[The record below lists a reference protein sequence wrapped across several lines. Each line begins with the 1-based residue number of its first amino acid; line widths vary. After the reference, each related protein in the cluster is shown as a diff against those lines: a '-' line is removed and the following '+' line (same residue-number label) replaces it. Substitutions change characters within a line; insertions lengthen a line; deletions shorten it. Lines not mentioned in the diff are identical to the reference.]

1 MDLSIR
7 NHIIN
12 NFKGDDFDE
21 LKIAID
27 ESIAEND
34 EETLPGMGVFLE
46 LIWQG
51 ADDKLKQEMLEI
63 IKKQISDKQSSR
75 ENLQ

>member
-21 LKIAID
+21 LKRAID

-51 ADDKLKQEMLEI
+51 ADDILKQEMIEI
-63 IKKQISDKQSSR
+63 IKKQISDKQ
-75 ENLQ
+75 

>member
-1 MDLSIR
+1 MNLSIR
-7 NHIIN
+7 NYIIS
-12 NFKGDDFDE
+12 NFKNDDLDE
-21 LKIAID
+21 LEKAID

-51 ADDKLKQEMLEI
+51 ADDKLKQEMLSILKEKI
-63 IKKQISDKQSSR
+63 NSS
-75 ENLQ
+75 N

>member
-21 LKIAID
+21 LKRAID

-34 EETLPGMGVFLE
+34 EERLPGMGVFLD

-51 ADDKLKQEMLEI
+51 ADDKLKQEMIEI
-63 IKKQISDKQSSR
+63 IKKQISDKQ
-75 ENLQ
+75 

>member
-21 LKIAID
+21 LKRAID
-27 ESIAEND
+27 ESIAEID

-51 ADDKLKQEMLEI
+51 ADDKLKQEMIEI
-63 IKKQISDKQSSR
+63 IKKQISDKQ
-75 ENLQ
+75 

>member
-1 MDLSIR
+1 M
-7 NHIIN
+7 
-12 NFKGDDFDE
+12 K
-21 LKIAID
+21 LKRAID

-51 ADDKLKQEMLEI
+51 ADDKLKQEMIEI
-63 IKKQISDKQSSR
+63 IKKQISDKQ
-75 ENLQ
+75 

>member
-21 LKIAID
+21 LKRAIN

-46 LIWQG
+46 LIWQV
-51 ADDKLKQEMLEI
+51 ADDKLKQEMIEI
-63 IKKQISDKQSSR
+63 IKKQIGDKQ
-75 ENLQ
+75 

>member
-21 LKIAID
+21 LKRAID

-34 EETLPGMGVFLE
+34 EETLPGMGVFFE

-51 ADDKLKQEMLEI
+51 ADDKLKQEMIEI
-63 IKKQISDKQSSR
+63 IKKQISDKQ
-75 ENLQ
+75 

>member
-21 LKIAID
+21 LKRAID

-46 LIWQG
+46 LIWQV
-51 ADDKLKQEMLEI
+51 ADDKLKQEMIEI
-63 IKKQISDKQSSR
+63 IKKQISDKQ
-75 ENLQ
+75 

>member
-21 LKIAID
+21 LKRAID

-46 LIWQG
+46 LILQG
-51 ADDKLKQEMLEI
+51 ADDKLKQEMIEI
-63 IKKQISDKQSSR
+63 IKKQISDKQ
-75 ENLQ
+75 

>member
-21 LKIAID
+21 LKRAID
-27 ESIAEND
+27 ESIDEND

-51 ADDKLKQEMLEI
+51 ADDKLKQEMIEI
-63 IKKQISDKQSSR
+63 IKKQISDKQ
-75 ENLQ
+75 

>member
-21 LKIAID
+21 LKRAID

-51 ADDKLKQEMLEI
+51 ANDKLKQEMIEI
-63 IKKQISDKQSSR
+63 IKKQISDKQ
-75 ENLQ
+75 

>member
-21 LKIAID
+21 LKRAID
-27 ESIAEND
+27 ESIEEND

-51 ADDKLKQEMLEI
+51 ADDKLKQEMIEI
-63 IKKQISDKQSSR
+63 IKEQIRDKQ
-75 ENLQ
+75 

>member
-1 MDLSIR
+1 MNLSIR

-21 LKIAID
+21 LKRAID

-51 ADDKLKQEMLEI
+51 ADDKLKQEMIEI
-63 IKKQISDKQSSR
+63 IKKQISDKQ
-75 ENLQ
+75 

>member
-1 MDLSIR
+1 MDLSIG

-21 LKIAID
+21 LKRAIN

-51 ADDKLKQEMLEI
+51 ADDKLKQEMIEI
-63 IKKQISDKQSSR
+63 IKKQIGDKQ
-75 ENLQ
+75 

>member
-1 MDLSIR
+1 MDLSIK

-21 LKIAID
+21 LKRAID

-51 ADDKLKQEMLEI
+51 ADDKLKQEMIEI
-63 IKKQISDKQSSR
+63 IKKQISDKQ
-75 ENLQ
+75 

>member
-21 LKIAID
+21 LKRAID

-51 ADDKLKQEMLEI
+51 ADDKLKQDMIEI
-63 IKKQISDKQSSR
+63 IKKQISDKQ
-75 ENLQ
+75 

>member
-1 MDLSIR
+1 MNLSIR

-12 NFKGDDFDE
+12 NFKGDDIDE
-21 LKIAID
+21 LKRAID

-51 ADDKLKQEMLEI
+51 ADDKLKQEMIEI
-63 IKKQISDKQSSR
+63 IKKQISDKQ
-75 ENLQ
+75 

>member
-12 NFKGDDFDE
+12 NFKDDDFDE
-21 LKIAID
+21 LKRAID
-27 ESIAEND
+27 ESIAENN

-63 IKKQISDKQSSR
+63 IKKQISNKQ
-75 ENLQ
+75 

>member
-21 LKIAID
+21 LKRAIN

-51 ADDKLKQEMLEI
+51 AYDKLKQEMIEI
-63 IKKQISDKQSSR
+63 IKKQISDKQ
-75 ENLQ
+75 

>member
-21 LKIAID
+21 LKRAID
-27 ESIAEND
+27 ESIEEND

-63 IKKQISDKQSSR
+63 IKKQISDKQ
-75 ENLQ
+75 

>member
-21 LKIAID
+21 LKRAID

-51 ADDKLKQEMLEI
+51 ADDKLKQEMIDI
-63 IKKQISDKQSSR
+63 IKKQISDKQ
-75 ENLQ
+75 

>member
-21 LKIAID
+21 LKRAID

-51 ADDKLKQEMLEI
+51 ANDKLKQEMLEI
-63 IKKQISDKQSSR
+63 IKKQISDKQ
-75 ENLQ
+75 

>member
-21 LKIAID
+21 LKRAID

-51 ADDKLKQEMLEI
+51 SDDKLKQEMLEI
-63 IKKQISDKQSSR
+63 IKKQISDKQ
-75 ENLQ
+75 

>member
-21 LKIAID
+21 LKRAIN

-51 ADDKLKQEMLEI
+51 ADDKLKQEMIEI
-63 IKKQISDKQSSR
+63 IKKQLGDKQ
-75 ENLQ
+75 

>member
-21 LKIAID
+21 LKRAID

-51 ADDKLKQEMLEI
+51 ADDKLKQEMIEI
-63 IKKQISDKQSSR
+63 IKKQISDNQ
-75 ENLQ
+75 

>member
-1 MDLSIR
+1 MDLSIS

-21 LKIAID
+21 LKRAID

-51 ADDKLKQEMLEI
+51 ADDKLKQEMIEI
-63 IKKQISDKQSSR
+63 IKKQISDKQ
-75 ENLQ
+75 

>member
-21 LKIAID
+21 LKRAID

-51 ADDKLKQEMLEI
+51 ADDKLKQEMREI
-63 IKKQISDKQSSR
+63 IKKQISDKQ
-75 ENLQ
+75 

>member
-1 MDLSIR
+1 MNDNFESIY
-7 NHIIN
+7 
-12 NFKGDDFDE
+12 DFDE
-21 LKIAID
+21 LKRAID

-51 ADDKLKQEMLEI
+51 ADDKLKQEMIEI
-63 IKKQISDKQSSR
+63 IKKQISDKQ
-75 ENLQ
+75 

>member
-1 MDLSIR
+1 MNLSIR
-7 NHIIN
+7 EHIIN

-21 LKIAID
+21 LKRAID

-51 ADDKLKQEMLEI
+51 ADDKLKQEMIEI
-63 IKKQISDKQSSR
+63 IKKQISDKQ
-75 ENLQ
+75 

>member
-21 LKIAID
+21 LKRAIN

-51 ADDKLKQEMLEI
+51 ADDKLKQEMIEI
-63 IKKQISDKQSSR
+63 IKKQIGDKQ
-75 ENLQ
+75 

>member
-21 LKIAID
+21 LKRAID
-27 ESIAEND
+27 QSIAEND

-51 ADDKLKQEMLEI
+51 ADDKLKQEMIEI
-63 IKKQISDKQSSR
+63 IKKQISDKQ
-75 ENLQ
+75 

>member
-1 MDLSIR
+1 MNLSIR

-21 LKIAID
+21 LKRAID

-51 ADDKLKQEMLEI
+51 ADDKLKQEMIKI
-63 IKKQISDKQSSR
+63 IKKQISDKQ
-75 ENLQ
+75 

>member
-1 MDLSIR
+1 MNLSIR

-21 LKIAID
+21 LKRAID

-51 ADDKLKQEMLEI
+51 ADDKLKQEMIEI
-63 IKKQISDKQSSR
+63 INKQISDKQ
-75 ENLQ
+75 

>member
-21 LKIAID
+21 LKRAID

-34 EETLPGMGVFLE
+34 EETLPGMCVFIE

-51 ADDKLKQEMLEI
+51 ADDKLKQEMIEI
-63 IKKQISDKQSSR
+63 IKKQIGDKQ
-75 ENLQ
+75 

>member
-21 LKIAID
+21 LKRAID
-27 ESIAEND
+27 ESIAENN

-51 ADDKLKQEMLEI
+51 ADDKLKQEMIEI
-63 IKKQISDKQSSR
+63 IKKQISDKQ
-75 ENLQ
+75 

>member
-21 LKIAID
+21 LKRAID

-46 LIWQG
+46 LIWKG

-63 IKKQISDKQSSR
+63 IKKQISDKQ
-75 ENLQ
+75 

>member
-21 LKIAID
+21 LKRAIN
-27 ESIAEND
+27 ESITEND

-51 ADDKLKQEMLEI
+51 ADDKLKQEMIEI
-63 IKKQISDKQSSR
+63 IKKQISDKQ
-75 ENLQ
+75 

>member
-21 LKIAID
+21 LKRAIN

-51 ADDKLKQEMLEI
+51 ADDKLKQEMIEN
-63 IKKQISDKQSSR
+63 IKKQISDKQ
-75 ENLQ
+75 

>member
-21 LKIAID
+21 LKRAID

-34 EETLPGMGVFLE
+34 EETLPGLGVFLE

-63 IKKQISDKQSSR
+63 IKKQISDKQ
-75 ENLQ
+75 